1 MAELWFYHL
10 EKSPLERVLPGLL
23 DKTLARG
30 WRALV
35 QARSQERVE
44 ALDTQLWTFGDESF
58 LPHGTLKDSYP
69 EQQPVLITT
78 SEDNVNDADVLIL
91 VEGAH
96 EAPLA
101 ATRLSSF
108 ERCIIVFDGKD
119 DSALQAARAQ
129 WQASKDAGID
139 VSYWQEDAN
148 GRWVKKA

>member
-1 MAELWFYHL
+1 
-10 EKSPLERVLPGLL
+10 
-23 DKTLARG
+23 
-30 WRALV
+30 
-35 QARSQERVE
+35 
-44 ALDTQLWTFGDESF
+44 
-58 LPHGTLKDSYP
+58 
-69 EQQPVLITT
+69 
-78 SEDNVNDADVLIL
+78 VLIL